1 MNGRQPD
8 SKPGTHGPTADRAAL
23 DRLLSLVHADPHS
36 LLGAHPVEGGLV
48 VRAFRPDAE
57 SLSLVPEGGEPEPMR
72 LLDPAGVF
80 ERLVPGGTAPF
91 PYQLEARFPG
101 GATHRYRDPYSFL
114 PTLGELDLH
123 LAREGEHELLYEK
136 MGAHVREALGAAG
149 GAPGVAFT
157 VWAPSARGVSVV
169 GDFNRWDGRL
179 HPMRNLGYTGIWEI
193 FLPDLGPGSC
203 YKFEIRTQDG
213 RRLLKADPYAFWAEV
228 PPSTA
233 SKVFHSTYKFR
244 DDQWLWYRDE
254 SPPQRRP
261 LTIYEVHLGS
271 WKGNDGKGHKPLGY
285 RELAPQL
292 ADYVADLGFTHVE
305 LMPPMEHPF
314 GGSWGYQVT
323 GYFAPTS
330 RQGDPDDFRY
340 LVDHLHSRGIGVL
353 VDWVPAHFPT
363 DEWSLGRFDGTALYE
378 HLDPR
383 IGHHPDWGTYI
394 FNYGRNEV
402 RNFLLASALYWLT
415 EMHAD
420 GMRVDAVA
428 SMLYRDYSRRAGEW
442 LPNRFGGRENLEA
455 IEFLRR
461 VNELAHARHPGA
473 LMMAEESTAWPGVS
487 RPTHAGGLGFGF
499 KWNMG
504 WMHDT
509 LLYFTKDPI
518 HRRFHHNLLTFGL
531 LYAWAENFVLPLSH
545 DEVVHGKR
553 SLLSKMPGD
562 RWQKF
567 ANLRSLYGHMWAHP
581 GKKLLFMGGEF
592 GQWDEWNVNK
602 SLDWH
607 VLLGAEHSGL
617 LALVRDLNRIYRG
630 EPALWEADA
639 EPAGFQWI
647 DVNSADDNLIAY
659 MRIAPS
665 SDRRIVCVCNLSPVP
680 RVGYRL
686 GLPRSGFYKE
696 LLNTDSALY
705 AGSNMG
711 NAGGV
716 QAEAHPWREFAW
728 SAPVTLP
735 PLATVWFEAPGP

>member
-1 MNGRQPD
+1 
-8 SKPGTHGPTADRAAL
+8 
-23 DRLLSLVHADPHS
+23 
-36 LLGAHPVEGGLV
+36 
-48 VRAFRPDAE
+48 
-57 SLSLVPEGGEPEPMR
+57 
-72 LLDPAGVF
+72 
-80 ERLVPGGTAPF
+80 
-91 PYQLEARFPG
+91 
-101 GATHRYRDPYSFL
+101 
-114 PTLGELDLH
+114 
-123 LAREGEHELLYEK
+123 
-136 MGAHVREALGAAG
+136 
-149 GAPGVAFT
+149 
-157 VWAPSARGVSVV
+157 
-169 GDFNRWDGRL
+169 
-179 HPMRNLGYTGIWEI
+179 
-193 FLPDLGPGSC
+193 
-203 YKFEIRTQDG
+203 
-213 RRLLKADPYAFWAEV
+213 
-228 PPSTA
+228 
-233 SKVFHSTYKFR
+233 
-244 DDQWLWYRDE
+244 
-254 SPPQRRP
+254 
-261 LTIYEVHLGS
+261 
-271 WKGNDGKGHKPLGY
+271 
-285 RELAPQL
+285 
-292 ADYVADLGFTHVE
+292 
-305 LMPPMEHPF
+305 
-314 GGSWGYQVT
+314 
-323 GYFAPTS
+323 
-330 RQGDPDDFRY
+330 
-340 LVDHLHSRGIGVL
+340 
-353 VDWVPAHFPT
+353 
-363 DEWSLGRFDGTALYE
+363 
-378 HLDPR
+378 
-383 IGHHPDWGTYI
+383 
-394 FNYGRNEV
+394 
-402 RNFLLASALYWLT
+402 
-415 EMHAD
+415 
-420 GMRVDAVA
+420 
-428 SMLYRDYSRRAGEW
+428 
-442 LPNRFGGRENLEA
+442 
-455 IEFLRR
+455 
-461 VNELAHARHPGA
+461 
-473 LMMAEESTAWPGVS
+473 VS
-487 RPTHAGGLGFGF
+487 RPTYVGGLGFGF

-686 GLPRSGFYKE
+686 GLPRPGFYKE